1 MKNYKNENPEFSDSI
16 KIYENTD
23 PVDADSVDN
32 IPLKQLG
39 DNDNFLKS
47 RIDNM
52 KLATKDE
59 VMDVAEELMDG
70 SSPEPSGDIATDEEV
85 EETIENLDDL

>member
-1 MKNYKNENPEFSDSI
+1 MKNYKNENPEFSDRI

-32 IPLKQLG
+32 VPLRQLG
-39 DNDNFLKS
+39 DNDNVLKTM
-47 RIDNM
+47 IDSIR
-52 KLATKDE
+52 LATNKE
-59 VMDVAEELMDG
+59 VTDVAEELMDG
-70 SSPEPSGDIATDEEV
+70 STPEPSGDIATDEEV